1 MKGPTP
7 KAIKLH
13 KASRTLELE
22 YEADNYTLTAEYL
35 RVFSPSAEVRGHSP
49 EQAKLQTNKMD
60 VGINKLE
67 PVGNYA
73 IKIFFNDGH
82 STGIYP
88 WTYLYEL
95 CVNQEENWQ
104 DYLKR
109 LDEAGASR
117 DGAQV
122 VNIMDFSPKQ

>member
-7 KAIKLH
+7 TALKLH

-22 YEADNYTLTAEYL
+22 YAKADSFTLTAEYL
-35 RVFSPSAEVRGHSP
+35 RVYSPSAEVRGHSP
-49 EQAKLQTNKMD
+49 EEAKLQTNKID
-60 VGINKLE
+60 VAIEKIE

-73 IKIFFNDGH
+73 IKLFFDDGH
-82 STGIYP
+82 HTGIYP

-95 CVNQEENWQ
+95 CINKEDNWQ

-122 VNIMDFSPKQ
+122 VNIMPASPK

>member
-7 KAIKLH
+7 TVLKLH

-22 YEADNYTLTAEYL
+22 YANAESFTLTAEYL
-35 RVFSPSAEVRGHSP
+35 RVYSPSAEVRGHSP
-49 EQAKLQTNKMD
+49 EEAKLQTNKID
-60 VGINKLE
+60 VAIDKLE

-73 IKIFFNDGH
+73 IKIFYDDGH
-82 STGIYP
+82 NSGIYP

-95 CVNQEENWQ
+95 CIKQEENWQ

-117 DGAQV
+117 DGSQI
-122 VNIMDFSPKQ
+122 VNIMPTSPK

>member
-7 KAIKLH
+7 TALKLH

-22 YEADNYTLTAEYL
+22 YETAGSFTLTAEYL
-35 RVFSPSAEVRGHSP
+35 RVYSPSAEVRGHSP
-49 EQAKLQTNKMD
+49 EEAKLQINKID
-60 VGINKLE
+60 VGIDKIE

-73 IKIFFNDGH
+73 IKLFFDDGH
-82 STGIYP
+82 NTGIYP

-95 CVNQEENWQ
+95 CANQEQNWQ

-117 DGAQV
+117 DGSQV
-122 VNIMDFSPKQ
+122 VQIMPAQPK